1 MGGAPRF
8 IMECKSA
15 SPSLGMIREQYHPG
29 DLARIYSRLA
39 AGISVL
45 CEPDRFRGD
54 YDHLTTVASST
65 HLPVLCKDFIIDE
78 AQVYAARYFGADAI
92 LLMLSILDDATYR
105 QLAGLADRLGLDVLT
120 EAISAEEMARA
131 RALGAKIVGINHRN
145 LHDLSIDLTRSAEL
159 NRLAPENA
167 VVIAESG
174 IRDNATVRR
183 LVDAADAGDEPGGRR
198 CSWSSSRFAGGRST
212 TERHQRVP
220 GRLPADEP
228 AGRGSRGQKPRLRG

>member
-1 MGGAPRF
+1 
-8 IMECKSA
+8 MECKSA